1 MVAPDTTFYFLF
13 YPRIAEFLFGC
24 GKVSLLAKIAV
35 FISYG
40 LPFVVCAN
48 PVDVWWRG
56 LHSQTVDND
65 NNLYFNCSSYFPV
78 NLLDSVSGTQN
89 LH

>member
-56 LHSQTVDND
+56 LHSQTVGND
-65 NNLYFNCSSYFPV
+65 NNLYCPKGYLSSQ
-78 NLLDSVSGTQN
+78 SVQHQHQT
-89 LH
+89 